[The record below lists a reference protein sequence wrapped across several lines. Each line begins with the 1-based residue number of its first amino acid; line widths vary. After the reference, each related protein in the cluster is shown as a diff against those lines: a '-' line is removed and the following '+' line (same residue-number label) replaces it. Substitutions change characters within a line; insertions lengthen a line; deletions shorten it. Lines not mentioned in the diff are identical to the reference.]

1 MQQTSPVEETASP
14 AVDSVIGAIHSIG
27 RLIRQRVTG
36 DDLDPGSFWML
47 KTLAKMGAL
56 RVTELASHANLDTS
70 TVSRHVTQLERTG
83 LVGRTPDPE
92 DRRAQLVELND
103 AGRNRLHSAMAQ
115 RRALLT
121 AGLQDWPA
129 EDVTELARL
138 LERFVSDIDTTN
150 APQENA

>member
-1 MQQTSPVEETASP
+1 MQQTQGAEEAVNP

-36 DDLDPGSFWML
+36 SDLDPGSFWML
-47 KTLAKMGAL
+47 KTLAHLGPL

-83 LVGRTPDPE
+83 LVGRTRDPE

-103 AGRNRLHSAMAQ
+103 AGRDRLHSAMAQ

-138 LERFVSDIDTTN
+138 LERFVSDIDTTHSS
-150 APQENA
+150 PENA

>member
-1 MQQTSPVEETASP
+1 
-14 AVDSVIGAIHSIG
+14 
-27 RLIRQRVTG
+27 
-36 DDLDPGSFWML
+36 
-47 KTLAKMGAL
+47 
-56 RVTELASHANLDTS
+56 
-70 TVSRHVTQLERTG
+70 
-83 LVGRTPDPE
+83 
-92 DRRAQLVELND
+92 
-103 AGRNRLHSAMAQ
+103 MAQ